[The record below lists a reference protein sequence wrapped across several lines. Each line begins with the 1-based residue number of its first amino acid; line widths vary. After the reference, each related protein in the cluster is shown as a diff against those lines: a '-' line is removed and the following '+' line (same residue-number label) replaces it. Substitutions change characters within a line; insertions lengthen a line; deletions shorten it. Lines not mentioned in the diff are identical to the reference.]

1 MLENTNFW
9 EHGQLDLFLNNKPT
23 HAYVPK
29 KDVKKIYELSQQKIT
44 DDGKIPIGI
53 DHLPEEVINN
63 NPILSKLDLL
73 HVGDITAVEY
83 DANKDTVRITE
94 ANITNPLIRELYDN
108 GELESVSIVSQ
119 VKTRPCPNNQ
129 DMTII
134 DTQSIDRVDI
144 VGVGAC
150 ESCNIPRPNNGSN
163 DMVYARKPIKEEN
176 NMAEDNLTIEQIE
189 ELFDKKFDEKL
200 EPITERI
207 DAIEEEI
214 KDDTT
219 EGGKGSGKQDE
230 DELAAMRAEIDKL
243 KKDKA
248 EEMALAAANAKVE
261 IAIREG
267 KIKPADK
274 ENMVAFAKSSSEAF
288 DAYIKDA
295 EVIVP
300 LGARQSIPGSEDD
313 PEEVTDDDEALI
325 DEINNAYNG
334 DE

>member
-94 ANITNPLIRELYDN
+94 ANITNPLIKKLYDD

-150 ESCNIPRPNNGSN
+150 ESCNIPRPNTGSN
-163 DMVYARKPIKEEN
+163 SMVYARKPLNKEDE
-176 NMAEDNLTIEQIE
+176 NMAEELTIEQIE

-219 EGGKGSGKQDE
+219 EGGKGSGKQE
-230 DELAAMRAEIDKL
+230 ENELAAMKAEIEQL

-248 EEMALAAANAKVE
+248 EEMALAAANAKVDL
-261 IAIREG
+261 AISQG

-295 EVIVP
+295 EVIIP

-313 PEEVTDDDEALI
+313 PEVNDDDEALI

>member
-9 EHGQLDLFLNNKPT
+9 EHGKLDLFLNNEPT

-83 DANKDTVRITE
+83 DANNDTVRITE
-94 ANITNPLIRELYDN
+94 ANITNPLIKKLYDD

-119 VKTRPCPNNQ
+119 VKTQPCPKNK

-150 ESCNIPRPNNGSN
+150 ESCNIPRPNTGSN
-163 DMVYARKPIKEEN
+163 SMVYARKPLNKEDE
-176 NMAEDNLTIEQIE
+176 NMAEELTIEQIE

-219 EGGKGSGKQDE
+219 EGGKGSGKQE
-230 DELAAMRAEIDKL
+230 ENELAAMKAELEQL

-300 LGARQSIPGSEDD
+300 LGARQSLPGEDD
-313 PEEVTDDDEALI
+313 PDEITDEDEALI

-334 DE
+334 DD

>member
-9 EHGQLDLFLNNKPT
+9 EHGKLDLFLNNKPT

-29 KDVKKIYELSQQKIT
+29 SDVKKIYELSQQKIT

-53 DHLPEEVINN
+53 DHLPEDVINN

-83 DANKDTVRITE
+83 DANNDTVRITE
-94 ANITNPLIRELYDN
+94 ANITNPLIKKLYDD

-119 VKTRPCPNNQ
+119 VKTRPCPKNK

-150 ESCNIPRPNNGSN
+150 ESCNIPRPNTGSN
-163 DMVYARKPIKEEN
+163 SMVYARKPLNKEDE
-176 NMAEDNLTIEQIE
+176 NMAEELTIEQIE

-300 LGARQSIPGSEDD
+300 LGARQSLPGEDD
-313 PEEVTDDDEALI
+313 SDEITDEDEALI

-334 DE
+334 DD